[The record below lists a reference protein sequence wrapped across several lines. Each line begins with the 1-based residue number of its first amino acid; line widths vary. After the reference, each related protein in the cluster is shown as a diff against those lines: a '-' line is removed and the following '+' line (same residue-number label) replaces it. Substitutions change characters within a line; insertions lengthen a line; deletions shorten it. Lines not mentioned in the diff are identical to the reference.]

1 MIFRCRVRL
10 CKRRMVSTE
19 SGPWSKLIPTMK
31 GCKRT
36 TSPASPVSCVDDQV
50 LKTTLF
56 VITCQPQRSP
66 CSSEW
71 NRSTDSR
78 QGPGASRLRPLDVR
92 TAYVRQAAREYGA
105 RSSISCVPLHNI
117 VDTIRSDVRS
127 SCTRLDVV
135 EEDYHGQPLL
145 PGVEKVREPASIST
159 LVTTVL
165 AHEAHQSPS
174 LAVHVPWV
182 SEMHEGSHV

>member
-1 MIFRCRVRL
+1 
-10 CKRRMVSTE
+10 
-19 SGPWSKLIPTMK
+19 MK
-31 GCKRT
+31 GCKST
-36 TSPASPVSCVDDQV
+36 TSPASPVSCDNNQL
-50 LKTTLF
+50 LKNTSF
-56 VITCQPQRSP
+56 VITCLPQRNP

-78 QGPGASRLRPLDVR
+78 RGLEAFRLRPLDVR

-117 VDTIRSDVRS
+117 ADTIRSNVRS
-127 SCTRLDVV
+127 SCTRLNVV
-135 EEDYHGQPLL
+135 EEDYHRQPLL
-145 PGVEKVREPASIST
+145 PGVEKVREPAPISI